1 MLMLAITP
9 ARMKSAP
16 AAVTIQPARL
26 RPFWPWFAAV
36 KPRSAFQRSP
46 EGRGSEHGW
55 GIPSGAAQA
64 GFTGGSGLR
73 PILRRAKHVGVWLAD
88 GDEGRKE
95 KKEVMEAGKR
105 TERRSRKTA
114 TTATRTRKMT
124 MVMMTTMAMAMMM
137 TP

>member
-46 EGRGSEHGW
+46 EGRGSEPGC

-64 GFTGGSGLR
+64 GFTVEAGYGLCFR
-73 PILRRAKHVGVWLAD
+73 RVKRVGLKRRAERDVLLFEQANEWFEKFA
-88 GDEGRKE
+88 EG
-95 KKEVMEAGKR
+95 ML
-105 TERRSRKTA
+105 
-114 TTATRTRKMT
+114 
-124 MVMMTTMAMAMMM
+124 
-137 TP
+137 